1 MPYSR
6 ASRFFEKKIFSPT
19 QSLTRLTSS
28 SSGRIALPPSQ
39 PHAPTNEAVPAPAA
53 SRRNARRSI
62 MAGEAAAIPAR
73 DHGSERR
80 RIDDEHQHDVD
91 DEKAGED
98 PHRPEVPIA
107 RRLKSSEQRG
117 EPREL
122 RGLVNR
128 KSGNDRQDAEQDD
141 ERVCGFLERVVFS
154 LRRVLLAQ
162 PQVVFLHLH
171 RAPNIARPGQK
182 RPPLAPRPHVRQ
194 IQKPP
199 RNE

>member
-80 RIDDEHQHDVD
+80 RDDDEHQPQV
-91 DEKAGED
+91 EEQEAGEGT
-98 PHRPEVPIA
+98 PRPRGAIA
-107 RRLKSSEQRG
+107 RR
-117 EPREL
+117 
-122 RGLVNR
+122 
-128 KSGNDRQDAEQDD
+128 
-141 ERVCGFLERVVFS
+141 
-154 LRRVLLAQ
+154 
-162 PQVVFLHLH
+162 
-171 RAPNIARPGQK
+171 
-182 RPPLAPRPHVRQ
+182 
-194 IQKPP
+194 
-199 RNE
+199 

>member
-28 SSGRIALPPSQ
+28 SSGRIASPPSQ

-80 RIDDEHQHDVD
+80 RVDDEHHHGLDHAKTPVQ
-91 DEKAGED
+91 
-98 PHRPEVPIA
+98 PHLPEVPQP
-107 RRLKSSEQRG
+107 RRLKSS
-117 EPREL
+117 
-122 RGLVNR
+122 
-128 KSGNDRQDAEQDD
+128 
-141 ERVCGFLERVVFS
+141 
-154 LRRVLLAQ
+154 
-162 PQVVFLHLH
+162 
-171 RAPNIARPGQK
+171 
-182 RPPLAPRPHVRQ
+182 
-194 IQKPP
+194 
-199 RNE
+199 